1 MKFTIGQ
8 QIALNNPYK
17 GYRNAEIIGYE
28 FPQYQI
34 RLSNGLEIS
43 VYEDE
48 TKIRKFHYV

>member
-1 MKFTIGQ
+1 MKFSVGQ
-8 QIALNNPYK
+8 QVALHTPYK

-28 FPQYQI
+28 YPRYQI

-48 TKIRKFHYV
+48 IQN

>member
-1 MKFTIGQ
+1 MKFSIGMQ
-8 QIALNNPYK
+8 VTLQTPYK

-48 TKIRKFHYV
+48 IQN